1 MSYIEWF
8 TRNLSHEFVR
18 KSRLPDSV
26 NAEYQLEKESK
37 MKHPQSILAVEAQ
50 PFVKE
55 LNLKEGF
62 NVLSEDLFLRAATRH
77 FIVALRDQL
86 DNKRTE
92 LQDVVD
98 QINYIAD
105 LHGIELE
112 FKNPPPLIQYNGDR
126 TKLQLLP
133 YLVFV
138 EHGYD
143 GNPRIAR
150 YQRGK
155 GVGESRLAGNNSIGY
170 GGHPDLCDVLTNA
183 DILNLNG
190 DEDLITEEDESTV
203 NVRASLYSGMRREI
217 EEEVEKFSQETP
229 TPSFMGLILDRSN
242 DVGHL
247 HLGVVYGVDLFVGE
261 QAIPREEQLIKLDS
275 LTVQELVDDENLE
288 SWSKIIAQHLL
299 TQVNADA

>member
-1 MSYIEWF
+1 
-8 TRNLSHEFVR
+8 
-18 KSRLPDSV
+18 
-26 NAEYQLEKESK
+26 

-77 FIVALRDQL
+77 FVVALRDQL

-92 LQDVVD
+92 LKDVVD
-98 QINYIAD
+98 QINYIAN

-112 FKNPPPLIQYNGDR
+112 FKNPPPLVSYNGDR

-133 YLVFV
+133 YLVFS
-138 EHGYD
+138 EHDYEGK
-143 GNPRIAR
+143 PRIAR

-190 DEDLITEEDESTV
+190 DEDLITEEDESTI

-229 TPSFMGLILDRSN
+229 TPSFLGLILDRSD

-247 HLGVVYGVDLFVGE
+247 HLGVVYAVDLFVGE
-261 QAIPREEQLIKLDS
+261 QAIPREEQLLKLDS
-275 LTVQELVDDENLE
+275 LPVEELVKDDKLE

-299 TQVNADA
+299 EKDKENAES